1 MAEALNVIVLAD
13 WQRCY
18 RQQFWQDVLDLI
30 NQRSLAPPVVCRVYR
45 LADELAIATSQRSAP
60 DSSCTCEANLSEYA
74 ESSFVEELQKCQVLI
89 VNWDA
94 VNGDPDFGA
103 DITLRW
109 FEVRRPEIWD
119 WVEEKGGILLIEG
132 QAIYSVPTQRAYDSL
147 LGTREVVVSPPEDE
161 LQPRTQLRRSGR
173 TCWFTAAARQSLPFR
188 NWQSITSRKSHELDE
203 LFPNEARRRLTKF
216 LQSGDW
222 GALYRGWFRKKL
234 ITSSRFPWVTLL
246 KTSR

>member
-132 QAIYSVPTQRAYDSL
+132 QAIYSVRCSARARWWYPRPKTNSSHVLSFGGAAEHAGSRQQRGNHCLFATGNRSRPVSRMSLTNSYPTRP
-147 LGTREVVVSPPEDE
+147 GVVS
-161 LQPRTQLRRSGR
+161 RSFSR
-173 TCWFTAAARQSLPFR
+173 AAIGARSTGAGFA
-188 NWQSITSRKSHELDE
+188 KS
-203 LFPNEARRRLTKF
+203 
-216 LQSGDW
+216 
-222 GALYRGWFRKKL
+222 
-234 ITSSRFPWVTLL
+234 
-246 KTSR
+246 